1 MGEMILSDKNI
12 REFGDRLI
20 TEGYNPDNV
29 QPASYDLT
37 IGSIIV
43 GDREETEYT
52 IRPDELLF
60 IKTAEQI
67 SMPDNLLGVIGERN
81 SRMRMGLWVSGPHY
95 FPGHKT
101 FMFLRVKNLSAN
113 PITIKKGEGIAQI
126 FFEEMKEVPEVPYDK
141 KKDASFNDETEY
153 RGLGR
158 YTDEYS
164 QRIANITSEKAALEN
179 TQGRMYANILT
190 LMGLFVS
197 IFSLIMVNFSQ
208 INSGNAMDKR
218 TILTINLSLG
228 FVIAL
233 FLGLIFLV
241 INKAEKRYQIYLFA
255 ATLVVLLIALVL
267 L

>member
-1 MGEMILSDKNI
+1 MILSDKNI
-12 REFGDRLI
+12 KELGSSLI

-29 QPASYDLT
+29 QAASYDLT

-67 SMPDNLLGVIGERN
+67 TMPYNLVGVIGERN

-95 FPGHKT
+95 WPGHKT
-101 FMFLRVKNLSAN
+101 FMYLRVKNLSGN
-113 PITIKKGEGIAQI
+113 PIILKQGEGIAQI
-126 FFEEMKEVPEVPYDK
+126 IFEEMKEVPEVPYDK
-141 KKDASFNDETEY
+141 KKGASFNDENSY
-153 RGLGR
+153 RGLGN
-158 YTDEYS
+158 YTNEYN
-164 QRIANITSEKAALEN
+164 QRIARLTTEKAELEN

-208 INSGNAMDKR
+208 INSGNVMDKH

-233 FLGLIFLV
+233 FLGLIFIV
-241 INKAEKRYQIYLFA
+241 INKERKKYQPIMFA
-255 ATLVVLLIALVL
+255 GALAALLVVLMIL
-267 L
+267 